1 MTSFDIAALTPELD
15 RAIKGARID
24 NIYQINPT
32 TLLLKLRQSSQ
43 QSLHLLIEAGK
54 RLHLT
59 SYALEKPKR
68 PTAFCMALRKHLRN
82 GRIIGIRQHEFERTV
97 IIYGSTGRGDFQLMS
112 ELFGGGNIILVNSQ
126 NKILHALTYRKMR
139 DRNILR
145 GEVFQHAPPHGK
157 NPIKLSHPDFSE
169 IRALGQLEIVKALTK
184 SLSVGGLYAE
194 EILLRAG
201 TNKDAACESLTR
213 QETDRILDEFH
224 QILSSIKTGNVEP
237 CIVVDERGEWIDVNP
252 LHLRKYVRFKQKSYK
267 TVNEA
272 LDEYYTKW
280 VMEERVAEGSKEAEK
295 ELAKQRRILKRQQK
309 ALKDLMEKIEQN
321 RKTGDVIYAHFNDLQ
336 FLLQKIA
343 GEKRDGKSWKQ
354 IVSSIEKEG
363 ETERVPAIHFCSL
376 QPERLILNV
385 SVNSLVF
392 PLNIRRSIQ
401 VNAASYYNKAKK
413 AKRKLEGVKKALR
426 ETQTK
431 IMDFQ
436 QQRVK
441 LVKEKRKLPPERRK
455 KAWYEKF
462 RWFHSSDGFLV
473 LGGRDATTNEIL
485 VKKHMEPHDVVFH
498 ADVVGAPFVL
508 IKTKGKHP
516 SEQTI
521 NESAQLAASY
531 SRAWREMLDT
541 INVYWVSPKQVGK
554 SPSPLKRGTF
564 VIRGSKNY
572 VRNVPLRVAIGVKI
586 KEEHPIVVGC
596 PVEAISKQTSIYVEI
611 IPGNQKSGELAK
623 CVRRLLAKKTPEE
636 QQKRILEIPLE
647 EIQRFIPSGR
657 GAIKP

>member
-1 MTSFDIAALTPELD
+1 
-15 RAIKGARID
+15 
-24 NIYQINPT
+24 
-32 TLLLKLRQSSQ
+32 
-43 QSLHLLIEAGK
+43 
-54 RLHLT
+54 
-59 SYALEKPKR
+59 
-68 PTAFCMALRKHLRN
+68 
-82 GRIIGIRQHEFERTV
+82 
-97 IIYGSTGRGDFQLMS
+97 
-112 ELFGGGNIILVNSQ
+112 
-126 NKILHALTYRKMR
+126 
-139 DRNILR
+139 
-145 GEVFQHAPPHGK
+145 
-157 NPIKLSHPDFSE
+157 
-169 IRALGQLEIVKALTK
+169 
-184 SLSVGGLYAE
+184 
-194 EILLRAG
+194 
-201 TNKDAACESLTR
+201 
-213 QETDRILDEFH
+213 
-224 QILSSIKTGNVEP
+224 
-237 CIVVDERGEWIDVNP
+237 
-252 LHLRKYVRFKQKSYK
+252 
-267 TVNEA
+267 
-272 LDEYYTKW
+272 
-280 VMEERVAEGSKEAEK
+280 
-295 ELAKQRRILKRQQK
+295 
-309 ALKDLMEKIEQN
+309 
-321 RKTGDVIYAHFNDLQ
+321 
-336 FLLQKIA
+336 
-343 GEKRDGKSWKQ
+343 
-354 IVSSIEKEG
+354 
-363 ETERVPAIHFCSL
+363 
-376 QPERLILNV
+376 
-385 SVNSLVF
+385 VF

-401 VNAASYYNKAKK
+401 VNAADYYNKAKK

-441 LVKEKRKLPPERRK
+441 LVKKKRKLPPERRK

-554 SPSPLKRGTF
+554 SPSPLKRGAF

-572 VRNVPLRVAIGVKI
+572 VRNVPLRVAIGVKM
-586 KEEHPIVVGC
+586 KEERPIVVGC

-636 QQKRILEIPLE
+636 LQKRTLEIPLE